1 MAKFNYKVTIISTIA
16 IVLLSFT
23 DQSDFLAEQSR
34 FIRVRTAI
42 NEKKEFIEKTL
53 NENQISIDSLNL
65 LLIAYKDNDLLM
77 FMLRQTKRDL

>member
-42 NEKKEFIEKTL
+42 NEKK
-53 NENQISIDSLNL
+53 NL
-65 LLIAYKDNDLLM
+65 
-77 FMLRQTKRDL
+77 

>member
-53 NENQISIDSLNL
+53 NENQIRSESIV
-65 LLIAYKDNDLLM
+65 
-77 FMLRQTKRDL
+77 